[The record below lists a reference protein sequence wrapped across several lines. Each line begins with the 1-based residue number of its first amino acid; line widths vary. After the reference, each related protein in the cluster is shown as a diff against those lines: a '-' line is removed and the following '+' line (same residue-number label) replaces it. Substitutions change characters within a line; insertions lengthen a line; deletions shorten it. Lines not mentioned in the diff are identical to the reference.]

1 MIKLSDYPTE
11 TAFPAEMKTTERIAL
26 AYAFDRQ
33 KIKFLGNINKVYLW
47 ADLSN
52 VDEDK
57 LDFLAVENR
66 VLFYNTSFPAEIKRK
81 LIENSVYWHMILG
94 TRQSME
100 EIINIIFGNR
110 NTSIEEWYMY
120 GGEPYHFR
128 ILIDSLGKNTLI
140 DMDDIEYK
148 IKLYKRLSAHL
159 DSINIRKIRKGM
171 VYIASN
177 IEVFV
182 RTRIK
187 ANPYTKEVK
196 KVAGVKIIMR
206 NMKYIK
212 IYYKRQV

>member
-11 TAFPAEMKTTERIAL
+11 TAFPAEMKSAERIAL
-26 AYAFDRQ
+26 AYAFDQQ
-33 KIKFLGNINKVYLW
+33 KKKFLGNVKKVYLW

-66 VLFYNTSFPAEIKRK
+66 VLFYDENFPVETKRK

-94 TRQSME
+94 TSQSMK
-100 EIINIIFGNR
+100 EIINIIFGNE

-128 ILIDSLGKNTLI
+128 ILIDSSDKNTLI

-159 DSINIRKIRKGM
+159 DSINIRKVRKGKL
-171 VYIASN
+171 YIAN
-177 IEVFV
+177 NTEVFV
-182 RTRIK
+182 KTIIK
-187 ANPYTKEVK
+187 ANPYTKEIK
-196 KVAGVKIIMR
+196 KTAGIKIIMR